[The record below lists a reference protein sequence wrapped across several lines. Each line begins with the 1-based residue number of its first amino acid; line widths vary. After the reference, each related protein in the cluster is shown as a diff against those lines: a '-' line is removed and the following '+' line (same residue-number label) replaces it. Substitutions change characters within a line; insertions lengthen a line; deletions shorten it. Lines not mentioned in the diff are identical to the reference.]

1 MIISTKKKEKA
12 IVLILTVAFVF
23 SILGCKDI
31 QGDTSVTSDIQEYD
45 YESNT
50 IAESTE
56 TEKTEPEA
64 TTSAAPLTWRY
75 AYMLDIPHENRP
87 YDSSIT
93 YDEDVLNTYVKLPLV
108 YEEEF
113 DGIIFKVEFYEE
125 IVPMHSYIISRIT
138 ITNTTDTMKY
148 YSFNLYTSP
157 GAFINENDDIWEM
170 EDNSWMNWF
179 CDIAWTT
186 NIYPGESFVH
196 QSVHFVSSE
205 FFQYGNEY
213 IYKNSFSEDHS
224 KNKYFISF
232 PIEVLK
238 HE

>member
-1 MIISTKKKEKA
+1 MIIFSERKFKA
-12 IVLILTVAFVF
+12 IALIITIALVL

-31 QGDTSVTSDIQEYD
+31 QDPASLNSDIQEND
-45 YESNT
+45 HESNT
-50 IAESTE
+50 LSESE
-56 TEKTEPEA
+56 GETEPEA
-64 TTSAAPLTWRY
+64 TTSTAPLTWRY
-75 AYMLDIPHENRP
+75 AYMLDTPPENRP

-113 DGIIFKVEFYEE
+113 DGIIYKIEFYEE
-125 IVPMHSYIISRIT
+125 IVPMHSYILSRIT
-138 ITNTTDTMKY
+138 ITNTTDAEFCYRGGTA
-148 YSFNLYTSP
+148 TP
-157 GAFINENDDIWEM
+157 GIFKKENDDTLEM
-170 EDNSWMNWF
+170 SKNSWMNRF
-179 CDIAWTT
+179 CDIAWIEQ
-186 NIYPGESFVH
+186 IYPGESFVH

-213 IYKNSFSEDHS
+213 IYKNSFREEHS

>member
-1 MIISTKKKEKA
+1 MTIA
-12 IVLILTVAFVF
+12 LVL

-31 QGDTSVTSDIQEYD
+31 QDPASLTSDIQEND
-45 YESNT
+45 HISNT
-50 IAESTE
+50 ISESEGE
-56 TEKTEPEA
+56 TELES

-75 AYMLDIPHENRP
+75 AYMLDTPPENRP

-138 ITNTTDTMKY
+138 ITNATNRVFHY
-148 YSFNLYTSP
+148 YGFPSSTS
-157 GAFINENDDIWEM
+157 GKFKNENGDTLEM
-170 EDNSWMNWF
+170 RENTWMNRF
-179 CDIAWTT
+179 CDVSWIQEIW
-186 NIYPGESFVH
+186 PRESFVH
-196 QSVHFVSSE
+196 SSLYFVSSD
-205 FFQYGNEY
+205 FFQHGNEY
-213 IYKNSFSEDHS
+213 IYTNVFYEYDNKNLCI
-224 KNKYFISF
+224 KNEYCISF

>member
-1 MIISTKKKEKA
+1 MIISTKRKEKA
-12 IVLILTVAFVF
+12 IVLILTIAFVF

-45 YESNT
+45 YKSNT
-50 IAESTE
+50 LSESE
-56 TEKTEPEA
+56 GETEPED

-75 AYMLDIPHENRP
+75 AYMLDTPPENRP

-113 DGIIFKVEFYEE
+113 DGIIYKIEFYEE
-125 IVPMHSYIISRIT
+125 IVPMHSYILSRIT
-138 ITNTTDTMKY
+138 ITNTTDAEFCYRGGTA
-148 YSFNLYTSP
+148 TP
-157 GAFINENDDIWEM
+157 GIFKKGNDDTLEM
-170 EDNSWMNWF
+170 SKNSWMNRF
-179 CDIAWTT
+179 CDIAWIEQ
-186 NIYPGESFVH
+186 IYPGESFVH

-213 IYKNSFSEDHS
+213 IYKNSFREEHS

>member
-1 MIISTKKKEKA
+1 MIIFSERKFKA
-12 IVLILTVAFVF
+12 IALIITIALVL

-31 QGDTSVTSDIQEYD
+31 QDPASLTSDIQEND
-45 YESNT
+45 HESNT
-50 IAESTE
+50 LSESE
-56 TEKTEPEA
+56 GETEPEA
-64 TTSAAPLTWRY
+64 TTSTAPLIWRY
-75 AYMLDIPHENRP
+75 AYMLDTPPENRP

-113 DGIIFKVEFYEE
+113 DGIIYKIEFYEE
-125 IVPMHSYIISRIT
+125 IVPMHSYILSRIT
-138 ITNTTDTMKY
+138 ITNTTDAEFCYRGGTA
-148 YSFNLYTSP
+148 TP
-157 GAFINENDDIWEM
+157 GIFKKENDDTLEM
-170 EDNSWMNWF
+170 SKNSWMNRF
-179 CDIAWTT
+179 CDIAWIEQ
-186 NIYPGESFVH
+186 IYPGESFVH

-213 IYKNSFSEDHS
+213 IYKNSFREEHS